1 MSASLGLSVEISQH
15 STHQLVMSATTPL
28 HKLLDESSLDSVPQ
42 RLIQND
48 AGVIDGIVDLR
59 DIRRLLDADNPI
71 ERNRWQHVA
80 VGTIADTVFA
90 VPDHSRPN
98 SNAEKMCQGI
108 SICDAA
114 GCVAI
119 VAEGETYVSWSRISA
134 AMQKNQFD
142 PVTQLPTR
150 MSCSR
155 RLREELNRS
164 ARSGYPLAVLLID
177 LDHLKHI
184 NDEFG
189 HPAGDAALLLVA
201 DSLRAGMRSY
211 DFVARFA
218 GDEFMVICYDCKP
231 QDVGL
236 PIVCLQHALA
246 ARQKANTNSARIS
259 VSIGAAV
266 LTHIDASCSPEL
278 IVEHAD
284 ACLYQAKRGGRAT
297 AYAIELDSF
306 GLPLAPAYEIPTK

>member
-1 MSASLGLSVEISQH
+1 ML
-15 STHQLVMSATTPL
+15 ATTPL
-28 HKLLDESSLDSVPQ
+28 HKLLDESSLDSVPH

-59 DIRRLLDADNPI
+59 DIRRLLNADNPI
-71 ERNRWQHVA
+71 ERTRWEGVS
-80 VGTIADTVFA
+80 VGTITNTVFA
-90 VPDHSRPN
+90 VPDHPRST
-98 SNAEKMCQGI
+98 SDLEEICKGI

-155 RLREELNRS
+155 RLPEEISRS
-164 ARSGYPLAVLLID
+164 ARSGQPLAVLLID
-177 LDHLKHI
+177 LDHLKQI
-184 NDEFG
+184 NDRFG

-201 DSLRAGMRSY
+201 DSIRAGVRSY
-211 DFVARFA
+211 DFIARFA

-231 QDVGL
+231 QDVSL
-236 PIVCLQHALA
+236 PIMRLQNALA
-246 ARQKANTNSARIS
+246 ARQKENTNAAFPIS
-259 VSIGAAV
+259 FSIGAAV
-266 LTHIDASCSPEL
+266 LTHIDARCSPEL
-278 IVEHAD
+278 IVEQAD
-284 ACLYQAKRGGRAT
+284 ACLYEAKRAGRAT
-297 AYAIELDSF
+297 AFAIELDAC
-306 GLPLAPAYEIPTK
+306 GNPLAPAYEIGMNRQHAPCFASIMM

>member
-1 MSASLGLSVEISQH
+1 
-15 STHQLVMSATTPL
+15 
-28 HKLLDESSLDSVPQ
+28 
-42 RLIQND
+42 LIRND

-59 DIRRLLDADNPI
+59 DIQRLLDTDNPI
-71 ERNRWQHVA
+71 ERIRWEHVS

-90 VPDHSRPN
+90 VPDQAQPN
-98 SNAEKMCQGI
+98 SNLENICQGI

-119 VAEGETYVSWSRISA
+119 VADGETYVSWSRISA
-134 AMQKNQFD
+134 AMHKNQFD

-164 ARSGYPLAVLLID
+164 TRSGYPLAVLLID

-184 NDEFG
+184 NDQFG

-231 QDVGL
+231 QDVEL
-236 PIVCLQHALA
+236 PIVRLQHALA
-246 ARQKANTNSARIS
+246 ARQKANPDSALRIS

-266 LTHIDASCSPEL
+266 LTQVDVSCSPEL
-278 IVEHAD
+278 IVEQAD
-284 ACLYQAKRGGRAT
+284 ACLYQAKRAGRAT
-297 AYAIELDSF
+297 AYAIELDAH
-306 GLPLAPAYEIPTK
+306 GLPLAPAYEIRTK